1 MSDAGAHRL
10 RALAEAALKLARSAP
25 SGQLAL
31 ARLAEAID
39 PLWLWEPWTDELV
52 TELRRAEDAASEPVA
67 FKAIDRALRD
77 AWGTAASREL
87 DDLEREPVAVTPIAQ
102 VHRGMLDGAPVA
114 VKVLRPSIAGR
125 VRQDLVL
132 LDALARPLGAALP
145 GLDPAAMIAEV
156 RERVLEELDLDSEAE
171 AQRRVHRALRD
182 HPNLHVPAP
191 VGRLGHHT
199 VLVSPWLE
207 GTPLAA
213 TSGRERDRA
222 AALYA
227 AFVLGG
233 ARFGLVHAA
242 PGRLDALLL
251 DDGRLGVLDFGAVGT
266 TDDTR
271 VRAAADALDAVSGDD
286 GAGFDAAL
294 ARLDML
300 APGDGERALPLAR
313 HGLGAFADAGT
324 GRLDGDAV
332 IAARDRLAERPRELA
347 RLAVAITVAPAD
359 LWPLRGVGQV
369 FGAIARN
376 GGGTADWLSLA
387 RAALRDGWDAARDID
402 RFLGK

>member
-1 MSDAGAHRL
+1 MSDAGAYRL
-10 RALAEAALKLARSAP
+10 QALAEAALKLARSAP
-25 SGQLAL
+25 TGQLAL

-39 PLWLWEPWTDELV
+39 PLWLGRPWTDELAP
-52 TELRRAEDAASEPVA
+52 ELQRALDAASEPVA
-67 FKAIDRALRD
+67 FKAIERALRD
-77 AWGTAASREL
+77 AWGTAATREL
-87 DDLEREPVAVTPIAQ
+87 DDLEPGPVAVTPIAQ
-102 VHRGMLDGAPVA
+102 VHRGTLGGAPVA

-145 GLDPAAMIAEV
+145 GLDPAPMISEV
-156 RERVLEELDLDSEAE
+156 RERVLEELDLDSEAD

-182 HPNLHVPAP
+182 HPTLYVPSP
-191 VGRLGHHT
+191 VGRLSHHT

-213 TSGRERDRA
+213 TEGRERDRA

-251 DDGRLGVLDFGAVGT
+251 ADRRVAVLDFGAVGA
-266 TDDTR
+266 TDDAR
-271 VRAAADALDAVSGDD
+271 VQASADALDALSGDD
-286 GAGFDAAL
+286 GTAFAAAL
-294 ARLDML
+294 ATLGVL
-300 APGDGERALPLAR
+300 PPGDGERALSLAR
-313 HGLGAFADAGT
+313 HGLGPLADGRP

-332 IAARDRLAERPRELA
+332 TAARDRLAERPRELA
-347 RLAVAITVAPAD
+347 RLVLAVAPAPGD
-359 LWPLRGVGQV
+359 LWPLRGAGQV
-369 FGAIARN
+369 FAAIARA

-387 RAALRDGWDAARDID
+387 RAALRDGWDAARDVE
-402 RFLGK
+402 RFLG